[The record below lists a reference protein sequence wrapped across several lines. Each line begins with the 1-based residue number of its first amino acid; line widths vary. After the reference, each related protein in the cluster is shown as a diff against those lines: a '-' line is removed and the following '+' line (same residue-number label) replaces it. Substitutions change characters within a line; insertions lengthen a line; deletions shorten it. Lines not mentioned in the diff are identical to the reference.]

1 MNRVWTYIISKAL
14 SASDISAIKQAGENF
29 ASSWTAHDQKLT
41 ASFEIFKDR
50 VVIVKVNEDVHNASG
65 CSIDKLTRFVK
76 ELENKF
82 SIELMNRFLVAYKNN
97 DSVEVVNASEIKD
110 LLQKNIISADTI
122 IYNTS
127 LANSNELI
135 GWEQALKNTWL
146 CKYLDI

>member
-14 SASDISAIKQAGENF
+14 SAEEVAAIKREGENF
-29 ASSWTAHDQKLT
+29 ISGWTAHDTKLSG
-41 ASFEIFKDR
+41 SFEIFKDR

-65 CSIDKLTRFVK
+65 CSIDKLTRFIK
-76 ELENKF
+76 DLENKF

-97 DSVEVVNASEIKD
+97 EDLVVVDASEIKD
-110 LLQKNIISADTI
+110 LLQKNIISENTI

-127 LANSNELI
+127 LANSNELV

-146 CKYLDI
+146 CKYL